1 MRIKMAIAV
10 VLTAAMAGLGVGCTA
25 NPTEAEAQWLGNGI
39 FFIIYKA
46 LCDANYGVC
55 PFPIAPTLPASGG

>member
-1 MRIKMAIAV
+1 MRVKMAIAV
-10 VLTAAMAGLGVGCTA
+10 VLTAAMASVGVGCTS
-25 NPTEAEAQWLGNGI
+25 NPTQEEAQWLGNGI

-55 PFPIAPTLPASGG
+55 PFPIAPSDPPPGG